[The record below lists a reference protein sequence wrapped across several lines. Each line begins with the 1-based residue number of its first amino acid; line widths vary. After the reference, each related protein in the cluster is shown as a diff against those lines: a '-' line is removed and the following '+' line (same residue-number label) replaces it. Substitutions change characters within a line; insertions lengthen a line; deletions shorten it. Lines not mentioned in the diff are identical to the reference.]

1 MATQRAQRSRRS
13 RTPRAFTLIELLVV
27 IAIIALLIGILLP
40 ALGKARSAA
49 RLGKCLS
56 NVRQTGL
63 ILTYYA
69 NDWKNWYPIVPF
81 KPPSLPGGP
90 SNGWTQ
96 WNTATPR
103 ILTDQW
109 LRGGVACFWSL
120 NQVGDGVDM
129 GFNGGTAV
137 EDEPGEK
144 YLDDNR
150 VPLLRGYTDGLSIL
164 YCPSDNEDRY
174 YRNGISNPP
183 LDGLYATAHVHQP
196 KPPSSE
202 ADVISYNIS
211 YLYIAGLK
219 TDEPMIVSPAP
230 LWGDETNG
238 PDVSTDA
245 WYAGAQN
252 AAAAGTT
259 PGYYAPSD
267 NHGTAGANFV
277 FSDGHAN
284 FLTGNIQDTFFSTTN
299 LGPASINAIESPPRY
314 TTWRSQRVQTID

>member
-1 MATQRAQRSRRS
+1 MATRR
-13 RTPRAFTLIELLVV
+13 PRAFTLIELLVV

-40 ALGKARSAA
+40 ALGKARNAA
-49 RLGKCLS
+49 RLGRCMS

-63 ILTYYA
+63 IMTYYA

-81 KPPSLPGGP
+81 RPPALGG
-90 SNGWTQ
+90 SIGWTQ
-96 WNTATPR
+96 WNSANPR
-103 ILTDQW
+103 TLTEQW

-120 NQVGDGVDM
+120 NQIGDGTDT
-129 GFNGGTAV
+129 GFYGSSTV
-137 EDEPGEK
+137 EDDPAEQYG
-144 YLDDNR
+144 DQNR
-150 VPLLRGYTDGLSIL
+150 TPLLRGYTDGFGIL
-164 YCPSDNEDRY
+164 YCPSDMEDRY
-174 YRNGISNPP
+174 YRMGISSPP
-183 LDGLYATAHVHQP
+183 LDGLYANAHVHQP

-202 ADVISYNIS
+202 KDVISYNIS

-245 WYAGAQN
+245 WYAGSQN

-259 PGYYAPSD
+259 PGFYAKSD
-267 NHGTAGANFV
+267 NHGTNGANFV
-277 FSDGHAN
+277 FTDGHAA

-299 LGPASINAIESPPRY
+299 LGPSSINAIESPPRY